1 MLGLSLIGHG
11 APLVDRSVASRA
23 GPTGA
28 RWGAIAHDVTV
39 TSTTPRPTGRR
50 NARLGQTVGD
60 MVRSLAVVLALVGV
74 LVLVTYQS
82 QQQEVRTVD
91 VATVAAQAQRQA
103 PFDLLVWPAPDGAQ
117 ATSVRWQATEGSGGI
132 PVWHLGYLV
141 NGEDYLQISQSA
153 TTDVRFV
160 PEQTAGGKAA
170 GELAAIRAAESSL
183 ARGHRGRRHDRGERN
198 ARLASVGEGSR
209 IDPRQPVARS
219 AVSRA

>member
-1 MLGLSLIGHG
+1 M
-11 APLVDRSVASRA
+11 
-23 GPTGA
+23 
-28 RWGAIAHDVTV
+28 AHDVTV

-170 GELAAIRAAESSL
+170 GELAIGDARWQRYEQPNRRSLVGIEAGVTTVVSGTLDWPTLEKAA
-183 ARGHRGRRHDRGERN
+183 
-198 ARLASVGEGSR
+198 GSILGNR
-209 IDPRQPVARS
+209 
-219 AVSRA
+219 

>member
-1 MLGLSLIGHG
+1 
-11 APLVDRSVASRA
+11 
-23 GPTGA
+23 
-28 RWGAIAHDVTV
+28 
-39 TSTTPRPTGRR
+39 
-50 NARLGQTVGD
+50 

-74 LVLVTYQS
+74 LVLVTCQS

-91 VATVAAQAQRQA
+91 VSAVAAQAQRQA
-103 PFDLLVWPAPDGAQ
+103 PFDLLVWPAPDDAQ

-170 GELAAIRAAESSL
+170 GELAIGDARWQRYEQPNRRSLVGIEAGVTTVVSGTLDWPTLEKAA
-183 ARGHRGRRHDRGERN
+183 
-198 ARLASVGEGSR
+198 GSILGNR
-209 IDPRQPVARS
+209 
-219 AVSRA
+219 

>member
-1 MLGLSLIGHG
+1 
-11 APLVDRSVASRA
+11 
-23 GPTGA
+23 
-28 RWGAIAHDVTV
+28 
-39 TSTTPRPTGRR
+39 
-50 NARLGQTVGD
+50 

-103 PFDLLVWPAPDGAQ
+103 PFDLLLWPAPGDAQ

-132 PVWHLGYLV
+132 PVGHLGYLV

-170 GELAAIRAAESSL
+170 GELAIGDARWQRYEQPNRRSLVGIEAGVTTVVSGTLDWPALEKAA
-183 ARGHRGRRHDRGERN
+183 
-198 ARLASVGEGSR
+198 GSILGNR
-209 IDPRQPVARS
+209 
-219 AVSRA
+219 

>member
-1 MLGLSLIGHG
+1 
-11 APLVDRSVASRA
+11 
-23 GPTGA
+23 
-28 RWGAIAHDVTV
+28 
-39 TSTTPRPTGRR
+39 
-50 NARLGQTVGD
+50 

-91 VATVAAQAQRQA
+91 VSAVAAQAQRQA
-103 PFDLLVWPAPDGAQ
+103 PFDLLVWAAPDVAQ

-170 GELAAIRAAESSL
+170 GELAIGDARWQRYEQPNRRSLVGIEAGVTTVVSGTLDWPALEKAA
-183 ARGHRGRRHDRGERN
+183 
-198 ARLASVGEGSR
+198 GSILGNR
-209 IDPRQPVARS
+209 
-219 AVSRA
+219 

>member
-1 MLGLSLIGHG
+1 M
-11 APLVDRSVASRA
+11 
-23 GPTGA
+23 
-28 RWGAIAHDVTV
+28 AHDVTV

-91 VATVAAQAQRQA
+91 VSAVAAQAQRQA
-103 PFDLLVWPAPDGAQ
+103 PFDLLVWAAPEVAQ

-153 TTDVRFV
+153 TAEAGFV
-160 PEQTAGGKAA
+160 PEQTAGGQPTGEVRVGAVPWQRYETAKRRSLVSIESGITTIVSGTQGWAA
-170 GELAAIRAAESSL
+170 LEAAAADLVTS
-183 ARGHRGRRHDRGERN
+183 RQ
-198 ARLASVGEGSR
+198 GS
-209 IDPRQPVARS
+209 
-219 AVSRA
+219 